1 MFKDRFLYF
10 RYWRRRAC
18 GFKARD
24 AVLAHR
30 CSVVD
35 AGREVQ
41 AVARGEDVVAV
52 ACVEGD
58 AAAEAEEHLMVWV
71 GVPVVTDGRGVGP
84 GLRLE

>member
-1 MFKDRFLYF
+1 VFSRHVTLF
-10 RYWRRRAC
+10 
-18 GFKARD
+18 
-24 AVLAHR
+24 LAHR

-58 AAAEAEEHLMVWV
+58 AASEAEGHFMTWV
-71 GVPVVTDGRGVGP
+71 GVAVVTDVRGVGS
-84 GLRLE
+84 GLWLE